1 MRVRLMT
8 EGGGHAHGPHGPNGP
23 NGSNGPSTSASASAS
38 SSSSGGSVFVTTE
51 DPTAL
56 EAFRHASP
64 PGWKIYTYAPAT
76 ANVTYTNKRSPMA
89 DARESEGSAGLHSIV
104 ALVLSMEAVG
114 YVLTT
119 NSNWSRMIDE
129 LRQARR
135 RPVDSTILTDLS
147 RPLGTEYT
155 NW

>member
-1 MRVRLMT
+1 M
-8 EGGGHAHGPHGPNGP
+8 EGGGDANGPNGP
-23 NGSNGPSTSASASAS
+23 NGPSTSASLTGAS
-38 SSSSGGSVFVTTE
+38 SSTSARGGGSVFVTTE

-56 EAFRHASP
+56 EAFRRASP
-64 PGWKIYTYAPAT
+64 PGWTIHTYAPAT
-76 ANVTYTNKRSPMA
+76 ANVTYTNKRSPMN
-89 DARESEGSAGLHSIV
+89 DARDSEGSAGLHSII

-135 RPVDSTILTDLS
+135 RPLESTILTDLS
-147 RPLGTEYT
+147 RPKGTEYT